1 MLTHLRPAITLT
13 LFFALLLGIGYPL
26 AMTGVAQAVFPAQ
39 ANGSQVTRNGALV
52 GSALIGQL
60 FESDRYFHGRPSALN
75 YDASTSSGTNLG
87 PSSKALLDAIAER
100 AAAYPGV
107 TIPADLVTS
116 SGSGL
121 DPDLSPA
128 GALAQLPRV
137 AAARGLSEDA
147 LRQLVAAQTRGPD
160 LGILGEPR
168 VNVLALNLALDELKP

>member
-13 LFFALLLGIGYPL
+13 LFFTLLLGLGYPL

-39 ANGSQVTRNGALV
+39 ANGSQVTRNDTLI

-60 FESDRYFHGRPSALN
+60 FEGERYFHGRPSPVN
-75 YDASTSSGTNLG
+75 YDASASSGTNLG
-87 PSSKALLDAIAER
+87 PSTKALLDAIAER
-100 AAAYPGV
+100 AAAYPDGV
-107 TIPADLVTS
+107 PADLVTS

-121 DPDLSPA
+121 DPDISQA
-128 GALAQLPRV
+128 GALVQVPRI
-137 AAARGLSEDA
+137 ATARGLDEEVV
-147 LRQLVAAQTRGPD
+147 RRLVAAQTRGPD